1 MWLPER
7 LHRAYA
13 NLRPVHPRIRIPSNE
28 GAKPKMKI
36 AIFSDVHA
44 NIQALETVWD
54 DLQRQDPDEVY
65 CLGDLVGYGA
75 NPNEVVE
82 FIRDK
87 NVPTIMGN
95 YDNGVGLDL
104 DNCGCKYTNPR
115 LEHLGE
121 LSIWWS
127 RGHTSQINKNYL
139 QALPKEIRLTDRG
152 QNVLLVHGSP
162 RSLHEY
168 LPEQRPA
175 VTFERIAKVAECDIM
190 FFGHTHIPYEKRVGE
205 TLFVNTGSVGRP
217 KDGNP
222 RAGYVVL
229 EEGEVEFRRV
239 TYEVEAAAQAIRAS
253 DLPDYY
259 ADELL
264 AGREL
269 ETVP

>member
-1 MWLPER
+1 
-7 LHRAYA
+7 
-13 NLRPVHPRIRIPSNE
+13 
-28 GAKPKMKI
+28 MKI

-44 NIQALETVWD
+44 NIQALESVWE
-54 DLQRQDPDEVY
+54 DLKQKDPDEIY

-75 NPNEVVE
+75 NPNEVIE

-87 NVPTIMGN
+87 NIPTIMGN
-95 YDNGVGLDL
+95 YDNGVGLEL

-127 RGHTSQINKNYL
+127 RGHTSQINKDFL
-139 QALPKEIRLTDRG
+139 QALPKEIRLRDRD
-152 QNVLLVHGSP
+152 QNVLMVHGSP

-168 LPEQRPA
+168 LPEQRPT

-217 KDGNP
+217 KDGDP

-229 EEGEVEFRRV
+229 DSGEVEFRRV

>member
-1 MWLPER
+1 
-7 LHRAYA
+7 
-13 NLRPVHPRIRIPSNE
+13 
-28 GAKPKMKI
+28 MKS

-44 NIQALETVWD
+44 NIQALEAVWD
-54 DLQRQDPDEVY
+54 DIQRQDPDAVY

-75 NPNEVVE
+75 NPNEAIE
-82 FIRDK
+82 FIRK
-87 NVPTIMGN
+87 HEIPTIMGN
-95 YDNGVGLDL
+95 YDNGVGLEL
-104 DNCGCKYTNPR
+104 DSCGCKYSNSK
-115 LEHLGE
+115 LERLGE

-127 RGHTSQINKNYL
+127 RGQTSQANKDFL
-139 QALPKEIRLTDRG
+139 QELPKEIRMTQQE

-168 LPEQRPA
+168 LPEERPT

-190 FFGHTHIPYEKRVGE
+190 LFGHTHIPYEKRVAE

-217 KDGNP
+217 KDGDP
-222 RAGYVVL
+222 RAGYVIL
-229 EEGEVEFRRV
+229 DLGDVEFRRV
-239 TYEVEAAAQAIRAS
+239 AYDAEAAADAIRAS

-269 ETVP
+269 ETVT

>member
-1 MWLPER
+1 
-7 LHRAYA
+7 
-13 NLRPVHPRIRIPSNE
+13 
-28 GAKPKMKI
+28 MKI
-36 AIFSDVHA
+36 AIFSDIHA
-44 NIQALETVWD
+44 NIQALESVWE
-54 DLQRQDPDEVY
+54 DLKQQDPDEIY

-87 NVPTIMGN
+87 NIPTIMGN
-95 YDNGVGLDL
+95 YDNGVGHDL
-104 DNCGCKYTNPR
+104 DDCGCDYKDAR
-115 LEHLGE
+115 LEKLGE

-127 RGHTSQINKNYL
+127 RGHAIQENKEYL
-139 QALPKEIRLTDRG
+139 RSLPKEIRLHDSGR
-152 QNVLLVHGSP
+152 NLLLVHGSP

-168 LPEQRPA
+168 LPEQRPT

-217 KDGNP
+217 KDGDP

-229 EEGEVEFRRV
+229 ESGEVEFRRV
-239 TYEVEAAAQAIRAS
+239 IYDAEAAAQAIRAS

-269 ETVP
+269 ETAP

>member
-1 MWLPER
+1 
-7 LHRAYA
+7 
-13 NLRPVHPRIRIPSNE
+13 
-28 GAKPKMKI
+28 MKS

-44 NIQALETVWD
+44 NIQSLEAVWD
-54 DLQRQDPDEVY
+54 DIQKQNPDAVY

-75 NPNEVVE
+75 NPNEVIE

-87 NVPTIMGN
+87 DIPTIMGN
-95 YDNGVGLDL
+95 YDNGVGLEL
-104 DNCGCKYTNPR
+104 DSCGCKYTNPK
-115 LEHLGE
+115 LERLGE

-127 RGHTSQINKNYL
+127 RGHTSQANKDFL
-139 QALPKEIRLTDRG
+139 QGLPKELRLNDQR

-168 LPEQRPA
+168 LPEERPT
-175 VTFERIAKVAECDIM
+175 VTFERIANVAECDIM
-190 FFGHTHIPYEKRVGE
+190 FFGHTHIPYKKRVAE

-222 RAGYVVL
+222 RAGYVIL
-229 EEGEVEFRRV
+229 KSGDVEFRRV
-239 TYEVEAAAQAIRAS
+239 EYDMEAAAQAIRAS

-259 ADELL
+259 ADELV